1 MLQVIEN
8 VVGALEQGRVG
19 RREAVARLVA
29 VVAAAAGAGPAFAG
43 RATAAETKPA
53 QAATS
58 TFRAHGLNHAALRV
72 TDLDRSQTFYERHL
86 GMRVTSRSQW
96 NRFLDCGGGHF
107 LALFK
112 SDRAGMDHLAFT
124 IDPYRADDA
133 ESRARTAGLTVRR
146 AENRVYFDDP
156 DGIELQ
162 VSPR

>member
-1 MLQVIEN
+1 MLQVIEHL
-8 VVGALEQGRVG
+8 VDGLEQGKVG

-29 VVAAAAGAGPAFAG
+29 VVAAAAGAGPALTG
-43 RATAAETKPA
+43 GATAAETQPA
-53 QAATS
+53 PGKAS
-58 TFRAHGLNHAALRV
+58 TFRAQGLNHAALRV
-72 TDLDRSQTFYERHL
+72 TDLDRAQAFYERHL

-112 SDRAGMDHLAFT
+112 SERPGMDHLAFS
-124 IDPYRADDA
+124 IEPYRADDA
-133 ESRARTAGLTVRR
+133 ERRARDAGLTVRR